1 MDPLTDVLDLAR
13 VSGAVLAQLLAHAP
27 WGVAVDPQPGATF
40 HSVMAGSCWL
50 RTADV
55 PPLRLMPGDV
65 VLLPT
70 NLPHTLSSGPDT
82 PAISL
87 DQVTKA
93 GLRTPEGMIEL
104 SGDGAVTH
112 ILCAAYDY
120 DHEVAQPL
128 LSLLPGLLHLSTDL
142 PDDDDGAVA
151 ATLHLLRFELGGN
164 PPGSRAAVGRLIDVL
179 LVHVVRAWLRAQPDG
194 EASWL
199 RALRD
204 PVAARALALLHD
216 QPQRPWSLEALAAAV
231 HVSRATLTR
240 RFGELVGEPPLAYLT
255 RWRMDL
261 AAQRLR
267 ETDDPIVAIAA
278 DVGYTSEY
286 AFSRAFS
293 RARGQPPGRYRA
305 TTRAAAAS
313 APSARRLPP
322 QDQHPGRHRAVPAA
336 L

>member
-293 RARGQPPGRYRA
+293 
-305 TTRAAAAS
+305 
-313 APSARRLPP
+313 
-322 QDQHPGRHRAVPAA
+322 
-336 L
+336 